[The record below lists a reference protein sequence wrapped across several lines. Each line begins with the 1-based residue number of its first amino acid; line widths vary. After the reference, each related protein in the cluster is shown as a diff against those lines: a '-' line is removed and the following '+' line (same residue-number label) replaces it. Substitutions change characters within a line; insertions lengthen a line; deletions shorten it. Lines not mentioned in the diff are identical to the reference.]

1 MKLTFL
7 HSCLALRQ
15 YLMEFIAAVERET
28 PTAICIDAGFCD
40 KSNAAN
46 DAYLPAE
53 EVAGAVRHLR
63 SS

>member
-1 MKLTFL
+1 
-7 HSCLALRQ
+7 
-15 YLMEFIAAVERET
+15 MEFIDAVKRET